1 MDIEIFLDLLYL
13 FASIVIHLLLFFVL
27 HIVILRL
34 IRVKGLAT
42 TLNSLIAITGLVTL
56 LITFFAFKD
65 AYSSVPTYTVAT
77 AGAIIASIF
86 IIGFY
91 CFAGPICADRSPSAH
106 MALVL
111 MENSE
116 NGLSRDE
123 LRKKYG
129 YEKVFDRRVAD
140 FLNAGIASELNNK
153 LRLTR
158 KGCRTALLYLF
169 LIKLLGLSKNY

>member
-1 MDIEIFLDLLYL
+1 MTIEIFLDLTCLV
-13 FASIVIHLLLFFVL
+13 ATIAIHLLLFFLL

-42 TLNSLIAITGLVTL
+42 TLNRLIAITGLITL

-65 AYSSVPTYTVAT
+65 AYSSVPTYIVSTT
-77 AGAIIASIF
+77 GSIIASVF
-86 IIGFY
+86 MSGFY

-111 MENSE
+111 LENSE
-116 NGLSRDE
+116 HGLSRDE
-123 LRKKYG
+123 LAKKYG
-129 YEKVFDRRVAD
+129 YEKVFDRRLTD
-140 FLNAGIASELNNK
+140 FLNSGIVTESNIK

-158 KGCRTALLYLF
+158 KGHRIALFYLL